1 MVLTETQGGRN
12 VNLLSRIVGR
22 IRRDARKALRLRHAR
37 RAGLV
42 HVAPNFVYSPSFAA
56 GSVVVD
62 AGCSYEAD
70 FSLYMIAQ
78 HGARAFGVDPTL
90 KHRPA
95 LQSIERRLG
104 GRFVHVPCAIAAVDG
119 TLTFHESRDNESGS
133 IFQDHVNMQHDATVS
148 YDVEALTLK
157 SLLRRI
163 GSDTVEML
171 KLDLEG
177 AEYDLLG
184 AVERE
189 QLLPFKQIFVE
200 FHHHAVSRYGV
211 EDTRRLVSRIAGFG
225 FSAFSLDD
233 HNYLFQRLS

>member
-1 MVLTETQGGRN
+1 

-22 IRRDARKALRLRHAR
+22 IRRDVRKAVRLRRAR
-37 RAGLV
+37 AAGLV
-42 HVAPNFVYSPSFAA
+42 HVAPNFLYSPRFAA

-70 FSLYMIAQ
+70 FSLYMIEH
-78 HGARAFGVDPTL
+78 HGARAFGVDPTQ
-90 KHRPA
+90 KHRSA
-95 LQSIERRLG
+95 LQTLEK
-104 GRFVHVPCAIAAVDG
+104 RFAGFAYVPCAIANVDG

-163 GSDTVEML
+163 GANAVEIL

-200 FHHHAVSRYGV
+200 FHHHAVDRYGV

>member
-1 MVLTETQGGRN
+1 MS
-12 VNLLSRIVGR
+12 LLSRIVGR
-22 IRRDARKALRLRHAR
+22 IRRDVRKAVRLRRAR
-37 RAGLV
+37 AAGLV
-42 HVAPNFVYSPSFAA
+42 HVAPNFLYSPRFVA

-70 FSLYMIAQ
+70 FSLYMIER
-78 HGARAFGVDPTL
+78 HGARAFGVDPTQ
-90 KHRPA
+90 KHTPA
-95 LQSIERRLG
+95 LRAIEKRFL

-119 TLTFHESRDNESGS
+119 KLTFHESKDNESGS
-133 IFQDHVNMQHDATVS
+133 IFQDHVNMRHDATVS

-163 GSDTVEML
+163 GAAEVEML

-200 FHHHAVSRYGV
+200 FHHHAVDRYGV
-211 EDTRRLVSRIAGFG
+211 EDTRRLVSRLADFG

-233 HNYLFQRLS
+233 HNYLFQRLG